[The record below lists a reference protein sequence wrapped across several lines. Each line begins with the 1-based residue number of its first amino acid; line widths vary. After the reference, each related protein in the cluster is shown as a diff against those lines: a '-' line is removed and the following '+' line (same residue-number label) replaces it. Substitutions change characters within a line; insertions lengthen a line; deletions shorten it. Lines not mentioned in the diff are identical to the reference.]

1 MTNSETYIFHSLI
14 SWFQSVKK
22 FHVQPQEQEDS
33 THCSSNDKFNG
44 EHFIHFL
51 LWPNDSGFWCL
62 GGGHFD
68 LLGNLQKVFL
78 NSNSSNIHLKSWW
91 NIHINVK
98 FTNCIQF
105 SPQLQSN
112 FQSHACF
119 SKQKQNKSKSSY
131 STSTLEFKFQLWD
144 IMSAHTRFVMKSMK
158 KGRKI
163 ILMPRPAKRTKI

>member
-33 THCSSNDKFNG
+33 THHGSSNDKFNG

-105 SPQLQSN
+105 SPQSN